1 MPITVVNENGDF
13 VTEWDKEA
21 FREQFSKTEEERK
34 AIRTTK
40 AEAKVRGEIMAEIT
54 KKSTLKPVL
63 GKSEKDTERYRIG
76 EMLKQGFATGEIKI
90 VPTGKTG
97 EYAIRMPLMDYT
109 IKITSKKERME
120 CLE

>member
-21 FREQFSKTEEERK
+21 FREQFAKTEEERK